1 MSALFHINKIRILR
15 MINQDIFL
23 CDNTYDKNKLQV
35 INSVSILLFYLS
47 VLATIIYFVFGFFWQ
62 GIMVIYLLVSI
73 NIFWNIKKKNILL
86 AKLFGTQSTL
96 NFFFI
101 SSMLHGYPIALTHF
115 YIPYIVTIPL
125 FFGHN
130 EFKYSFFLI
139 LESSVLF
146 IIQNLYKDKLFSFN
160 VLSINELEIYNYVL
174 LLLLCLYL
182 MSITYLYVLLNKY
195 QENKQKKIK
204 ANLYR
209 IKNKLSSQNQELQT
223 FGMAVTHSLKT
234 PLFIIKNFLNRIT
247 LILKENNAPN
257 EQTVNYYLKLIRES
271 NILNEKYSND
281 LISYSSLHKISD
293 NDTKINLY
301 DFVGSIISIHSVKY
315 PHASIK
321 NNVDSVLTKTNVIA
335 LEIVLE
341 NLIDNAIKY
350 NISKTPVVNIYTKE
364 NSNHQISI
372 FIEDNGIGIKE
383 DFRKKIFDPFTR
395 INEIE
400 SSLGSGLGL
409 FIAKQASTKINSK
422 IKLNK
427 SDFTGSTFEIIIANA

>member
-1 MSALFHINKIRILR
+1 

-35 INSVSILLFYLS
+35 INSVSILLFFLS
-47 VLATIIYFVFGFFWQ
+47 FIATIIYFIFGFYWQ
-62 GIMVIYLLVSI
+62 GIMVVYLLISI
-73 NIFWNIKKKNILL
+73 NLFWRIKKKNILL
-86 AKLFGTQSTL
+86 AKLFGSQSTL

-101 SSMLHGYPIALTHF
+101 SSMLHGYPTTLTHF

-125 FFGHN
+125 FFGYN
-130 EFKYSFFLI
+130 EIKYIFLLV
-139 LESSVLF
+139 LESSGLF
-146 IIQNLYKDKLFSFN
+146 IVQNLYKDKLFSFN
-160 VLSINELEIYNYVL
+160 VLSKSELEVYNYIIL
-174 LLLLCLYL
+174 LLLSIYL
-182 MSITYLYVLLNKY
+182 ISITFLYVILNKY

-204 ANLYR
+204 TNLYR
-209 IKNKLSSQNQELQT
+209 IKNKLSNQNKELQT

-247 LILKENNAPN
+247 LIIKENNSPN
-257 EQTVNYYLKLIRES
+257 KEAIQYYMKLIRES

-293 NDTKINLY
+293 SDTKINLY
-301 DFVGSIISIHSVKY
+301 DFVAKINAIYSIKY
-315 PHASIK
+315 PHALIA
-321 NNVDSVLTKTNVIA
+321 NDVDSFFIRTNIIA
-335 LEIVLE
+335 LEIILE

-350 NISKTPVVNIYTKE
+350 NVSKIPTVKIYTIK
-364 NSNHQISI
+364 NSSHHISI

-383 DFRKKIFDPFTR
+383 DFRRKIFDPFTR

-409 FIAKQASTKINSK
+409 FIARQAATKINSD
-422 IKLNK
+422 IQLNK
-427 SDFTGSTFEIIIANA
+427 SDAKGSTFEIMINNA

>member
-35 INSVSILLFYLS
+35 INSVSILLFVLS
-47 VLATIIYFVFGFFWQ
+47 VIATIIYFVFGFFWQ

-146 IIQNLYKDKLFSFN
+146 IIQNLYKDKLFIFN

-247 LILKENNAPN
+247 LILKE
-257 EQTVNYYLKLIRES
+257 
-271 NILNEKYSND
+271 
-281 LISYSSLHKISD
+281 
-293 NDTKINLY
+293 
-301 DFVGSIISIHSVKY
+301 
-315 PHASIK
+315 